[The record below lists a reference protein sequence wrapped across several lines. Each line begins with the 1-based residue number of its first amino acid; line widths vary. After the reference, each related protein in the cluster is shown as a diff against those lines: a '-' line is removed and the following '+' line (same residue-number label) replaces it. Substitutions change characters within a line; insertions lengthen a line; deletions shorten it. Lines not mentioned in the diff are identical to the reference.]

1 MYGNRLSYSGYG
13 TIMAMNR
20 VRNISVLRIWM
31 AVVAVFLYIA
41 ACGILLQS
49 TASAAE
55 EQGAVGLEGRISA
68 PAPTTPATI
77 SIPRSGQAFTTLPVT
92 VSGICPN
99 GLLIKLFKNNVFAGS
114 VQCNNGSYS
123 MIIDLFD
130 GQNDLVARVYDALDQ
145 AGPDSNV
152 VTVSYSSAKPN
163 FSGRVSLTSS
173 IAKKGSNP
181 GEVLTWPIT
190 ISDGDSPYA
199 LSIDWGDGKTP
210 DLISQSFPG
219 TFNIQHVYDNPGV
232 YNIIIKATD
241 KNGGVAYLQL
251 VGVANGPLSQEDAAA
266 KTDGTDDV
274 SPTATTIILWWP
286 AAVLLPFIIV
296 TFWLGKRHELHTLKK
311 KIERG
316 DRPF

>member
-1 MYGNRLSYSGYG
+1 MLSHTGYG
-13 TIMAMNR
+13 TIMAMNHIR
-20 VRNISVLRIWM
+20 GLSVVRIWVAGIA
-31 AVVAVFLYIA
+31 AVLCVLVLLAVFHTPAQA
-41 ACGILLQS
+41 AQ
-49 TASAAE
+49 
-55 EQGAVGLEGRISA
+55 EQGSVGIEGKISA

-77 SIPRSGQAFTTLPVT
+77 SIPRSGQAFSTLPVT

-152 VTVSYSSAKPN
+152 VTVTYNPDKPT
-163 FSGRVSLTSS
+163 FSGRVSLTST
-173 IAKKGSNP
+173 IAKKGANP
-181 GEVLTWPIT
+181 GEVLVWPIT

-199 LSIDWGDGKTP
+199 VSVDWGDGKTL
-210 DLISQSFPG
+210 DLLSQAFPG

-251 VGVANGPLSQEDAAA
+251 VGVANGPLSQESAEG
-266 KTDGTDDV
+266 KSDDNNG
-274 SPTATTIILWWP
+274 TTIVKTTVLWQP
-286 AAVLLPFIIV
+286 AALLLPFIIT
-296 TFWLGKRHELHTLKK
+296 TFWLGKRHELHVLKK